1 MTVCY
6 WVSTLI
12 AGWNLKT
19 ANMIM
24 LKLFNHVF
32 VKKNMS
38 PGFLN
43 DHFALKCVRNTLF
56 FMIKHKNR
64 IRINNK
70 FLDYKT

>member
-1 MTVCY
+1 
-6 WVSTLI
+6 
-12 AGWNLKT
+12 
-19 ANMIM
+19 M

-32 VKKNMS
+32 VKRTYHL
-38 PGFLN
+38 FLN

-64 IRINNK
+64 IRLNNK

>member
-1 MTVCY
+1 
-6 WVSTLI
+6 
-12 AGWNLKT
+12 
-19 ANMIM
+19 M